1 LLIDRPVSNTDR
13 VVNTVT
19 SPVLVR
25 VRRLVA
31 AYVVVVVAT
40 VAVLATLSA
49 VAPEQATDEAWGHAL
64 IVGVFAVLLP
74 MRLRAAMHGSVRAL
88 RAVGFIA
95 AALFLVNLIEALIPG
110 LFPAWMRAE
119 MVGIAVLM
127 AGVILSVMQEKA

>member
-1 LLIDRPVSNTDR
+1 LLIDRPVSNTDW
-13 VVNTVT
+13 VVNNVA

-25 VRRLVA
+25 IRRLVA

-49 VAPEQATDEAWGHAL
+49 VAPELATDEAWGHAL

-74 MRLRAAMHGSVRAL
+74 LRLRAAMHGSVRAL

-119 MVGIAVLM
+119 MVGIALM